1 MNVNFSKEI
10 YHQASDIIKLCTKKG
25 FRIVVA
31 ESCTGGLISAALTE
45 VSGAG
50 QVVEGGFFVYSNEMK
65 FKQLGISE
73 DIYMKHGS
81 VSKQMA
87 YEMARGAL
95 ENSNANIALGV
106 TGIAG
111 PTGGTAEKPVG
122 LVHICAVQKNGDKFE
137 MKYFFRG
144 EDRSGI
150 RIKTVGESLTILKQI
165 IDENQYV

>member
-1 MNVNFSKEI
+1 MNFDKKI
-10 YHQASDIIKLCTKKG
+10 YELASDIIKICSRNG
-25 FRIVVA
+25 HRIIVA

-50 QVVEGGFFVYSNEMK
+50 KVIEGGFFVYSNEMK

-73 DIYMKHGS
+73 DLYMEYGS
-81 VSKQMA
+81 VSKEMA
-87 YEMARGAL
+87 YEMAHGAL

-111 PTGGTAEKPVG
+111 PTGGTPEKPVG
-122 LVHICAVQKNGDKFE
+122 LVHICALQKNGDKFE
-137 MKYFFRG
+137 MKYIFRG

-150 RIKTVGESLTILKQI
+150 RMKTVGEALTILKQI
-165 IDENQYV
+165 IDKNQYA